1 MNYRT
6 LFLEFLSYY
15 REYHFDSFQLLLFEN
30 NQQDN
35 ILKVINDKESIDL
48 YQVKNAQT
56 FYKKISFSQLNDTVA
71 NLLFITDKPQVLE
84 ISKPDNDLKKYLDL
98 YNGKPIY
105 DLNCKYLVIYPIY
118 KEQQLL
124 GGFFVYSNYQI
135 IWQFNENKVFN
146 FLDNLE
152 NAQSKMII
160 EDISNKANY
169 PFWIYTNIGNYLSN
183 ELAKSL
189 NVPMYNTSFNIS
201 GKSLK
206 QIDELDYCNGK
217 VRVYMPITKEKIKS
231 IIEFQKLKPK
241 SFTIIYCRCADNENL
256 IELSI
261 KINEIIEKIDGNLGA
276 YDIYQT
282 SNNSISIVYFEELTK
297 KEVFDLFNSI
307 PYILIRSHYE
317 VKKQPDFNI
326 LCEYLNLSPIEE
338 FNYDYYQYYIQSLL
352 SEKKEQVL
360 SNYTSSK
367 IEMKPVV
374 NAENMSLA
382 GYIIKDLYDLTN
394 ALRENKLKSIKAISK
409 LVDEYPNAKVIIDL
423 KVKDILHEDRVHIAY
438 LNVLKKLSSSCYFLI
453 DFDKEAFYKIT
464 QLWDSFKEFCIIKEE
479 DNKFLEILTI
489 ANEVKGICLGSDYYQ
504 MLVKDADP
512 AAFEITD
519 FCVKHFAKVLVK
531 VAQNDIIK
539 YNNKNIMMI
548 CI

>member
-152 NAQSKMII
+152 NAQSETII
-160 EDISNKANY
+160 DDISNKANY

-206 QIDELDYCNGK
+206 QIDEFDYCNGK

-261 KINEIIEKIDGNLGA
+261 KINEIIEKIDGKLGA

-479 DNKFLEILTI
+479 DNNFLEILTI
-489 ANEVKGICLGSDYYQ
+489 ANEVKGVCLGSDYYQ